1 MERNITRYSIEESIY
16 EEEEEEEDFIDE
28 ETDVVGNNHEFVL

>member
-16 EEEEEEEDFIDE
+16 EEEEEEEEDMFVDE
-28 ETDVVGNNHEFVL
+28 ETDVVGNILL

>member
-16 EEEEEEEDFIDE
+16 EEEEEDFIDE

>member
-16 EEEEEEEDFIDE
+16 EEEEEEEEEDMFVDE
-28 ETDVVGNNHEFVL
+28 ETDVVGNILL